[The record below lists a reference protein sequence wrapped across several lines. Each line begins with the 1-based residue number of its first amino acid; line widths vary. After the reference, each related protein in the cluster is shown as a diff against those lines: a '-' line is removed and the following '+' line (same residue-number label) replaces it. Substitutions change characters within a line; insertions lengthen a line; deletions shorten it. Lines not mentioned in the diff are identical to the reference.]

1 MEIKLDKREELLQ
14 LDKEKK
20 KLEEKIATLTEYLTQ
35 PGMPGVD
42 GSLLDRDGFPK
53 PGLDLVSIRTARHDL
68 ICTQNDLSNLMET
81 IEKKMMAYFEEL
93 NNNKMEEESKEEEK
107 NSNSN
112 IKQEATA
119 GACAD
124 DQNNNKTTE
133 NMQEPFA
140 KIASV
145 EKGSPADEAGLMEG
159 DAIINFNGILYK
171 GVSKNPLI
179 TFKDIVTSKIGEAI
193 PLSVVRKNKENILEV
208 ANLKITPHS
217 WSGKGVLGCKLQI
230 L

>member
-1 MEIKLDKREELLQ
+1 MEMKIDKREELLQ
-14 LDKEKK
+14 LDKEKM
-20 KLEEKIATLTEYLTQ
+20 KLEEKIATLTDYLNG
-35 PGMPGVD
+35 PGMPGVE
-42 GSLLDRDGFPK
+42 GSLIDKDGFPK
-53 PGLDLVSIRTARHDL
+53 PGLDHVTIRTIRHDL
-68 ICTQNDLSNLMET
+68 ICTQNDLNNLMGT

-93 NNNKMEEESKEEEK
+93 NNNKMEEESQEEDK
-107 NSNSN
+107 KANSN

-124 DQNNNKTTE
+124 DQNNNKTVE

-145 EKGSPADEAGLMEG
+145 EGGSPADEAGLKEG
-159 DAIINFNGILYK
+159 DAIINFNEILYK

-179 TFKDIVTSKIGEAI
+179 TFKEIVTNKIGEKI

-208 ANLKITPHS
+208 VNLNIVPHS